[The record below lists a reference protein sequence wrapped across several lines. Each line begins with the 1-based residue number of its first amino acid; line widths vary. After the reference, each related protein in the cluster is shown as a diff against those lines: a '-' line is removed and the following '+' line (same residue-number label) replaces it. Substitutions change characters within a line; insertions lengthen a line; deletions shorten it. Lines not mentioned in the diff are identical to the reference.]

1 MKKKIYL
8 VLILCLMSIMLCGC
22 SDSPTTES
30 SQSNN
35 SNDYFI
41 TIEDCGDYRIKGL
54 AIPIYIVYAKDTH
67 VKYLIGI
74 SGKKSIITPLYNA
87 DGTLQIYEG
96 E

>member
-1 MKKKIYL
+1 MKKIIAL
-8 VLILCLMSIMLCGC
+8 ILILCFVIIIWYAFP
-22 SDSPTTES
+22 DSPATKS
-30 SQSNN
+30 FQSNN

-41 TIEDCGDYRIKGL
+41 TVEDCGNYRIKGL
-54 AIPIYIVYAKDTH
+54 TVPLYIVYAKDTH

-74 SGKKSIITPLYNA
+74 SSKRSMITPRYNA